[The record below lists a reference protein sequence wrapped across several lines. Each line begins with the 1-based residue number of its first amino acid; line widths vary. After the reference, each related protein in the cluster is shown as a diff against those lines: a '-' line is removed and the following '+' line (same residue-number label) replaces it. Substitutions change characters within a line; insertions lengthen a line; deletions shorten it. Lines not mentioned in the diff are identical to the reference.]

1 MIADQTGSLAN
12 MKRHDYLPFGE
23 EIGLIGG
30 RTSQRGYVADGTR
43 QKFTQKERDN
53 ETNLDYFLARYYS
66 YTQGRFTSPDPLMAS
81 ARVSQPQSWNRYSYV
96 LNNPLRMVDSTGLI
110 EKEVADDPV
119 GKTDSC
125 SDCEE
130 TAPSQQQPSRVV
142 LIVGDPGLG
151 SHNVGRNFDRAAET
165 RRGELE
171 RAGSEV
177 IVNRASTVQDFN
189 AALNN
194 NGTLN
199 GVEYFGHAGPGV
211 LYIGENPG
219 ANTNL
224 NSGTVSELS
233 GNNLAPD
240 ATVVITGCNTAVDV
254 GGNDSIA
261 RQVANQL
268 QRTTVGYSGNLE
280 FSSNSRAPTG
290 ETRHPDRGPTYM
302 VPSSRDVR
310 PVGFTPYIPVRPP
323 Y

>member
-1 MIADQTGSLAN
+1 MCL
-12 MKRHDYLPFGE
+12 L
-23 EIGLIGG
+23 
-30 RTSQRGYVADGTR
+30 TR
-43 QKFTQKERDN
+43 RFTRKERDV
-53 ETNLDYFLARYYS
+53 ETGLDYFLARYYS
-66 YTQGRFTSPDPLMAS
+66 STQGRFTSIDPLLAS
-81 ARVSQPQSWNRYSYV
+81 GWPAQPQSWNRYSYTI
-96 LNNPLRMVDSTGLI
+96 NNPLKYIDPTGMRSELVH
-110 EKEVADDPV
+110 ESGHTDD
-119 GKTDSC
+119 
-125 SDCEE
+125 EE
-130 TAPSQQQPSRVV
+130 QRRRQQPQQPQPPPQPARVV

-151 SHNVGRNFDRAAET
+151 THNVGRNFERAAET

-199 GVEYFGHAGPGV
+199 GVEYFGHAGTGV

-224 NSGTVSELS
+224 DSTNVAELS

-240 ATVVITGCNTAVDV
+240 ATVILTGCNTAVDV
-254 GGNDSIA
+254 GGNDSIG

-268 QRTTVGYSGNLE
+268 QRTTVGYSGDLE
-280 FSSNSRAPTG
+280 FSSNRRAPTG

-302 VPSSRDVR
+302 VPSSRSVR